1 MKAKQIKQTQHNSV
15 CARRFLSFALQRS
28 SVRPAMNVFKKI
40 KVTTASAKAKVMKTA
55 KATATKT
62 KPLKATKTRKAK
74 ESKTPA
80 MKAMKATMKAAKPK
94 STKTTKSKARETK
107 PTNAMKT
114 MKAKDSEQI
123 GTDLD
128 FGILVPWRA
137 AFLRE
142 LYNSRRRLRQ
152 VMHPHGL

>member
-1 MKAKQIKQTQHNSV
+1 MICSV
-15 CARRFLSFALQRS
+15 CAERFRSFALQRS
-28 SVRPAMNVFKKI
+28 SVRLAMKVFKEI
-40 KVTTASAKAKVMKTA
+40 KVRTASAKAKVTKTA

-74 ESKTPA
+74 ESETPA

-94 STKTTKSKARETK
+94 STKTTKSKARKTK

-114 MKAKDSEQI
+114 MEAKDSKQS
-123 GTDLD
+123 GTDLG
-128 FGILVPWRA
+128 FGNLVLWRA

-142 LYNSRRRLRQ
+142 LCTSRRRLRPL
-152 VMHPHGL
+152 MHPDGL